1 MCVFLFLGHIS
12 HNVFPKS
19 SDTKNK
25 KRYMKGT
32 VICMANIQWTSSSI
46 NSFFQTSLN
55 QKNTTGFNSMYS
67 LLGEASMIRSGG
79 YYKLMDAYYKEVA
92 AQKAENT
99 KSDDAKSANTDSS
112 KTDDTKTTTSKLSD
126 SYTSYNSNG
135 VKTQNSTSILDRL
148 I

>member
-32 VICMANIQWTSSSI
+32 VIYMANIQWTSSSI

-55 QKNTTGFNSMYS
+55 QKNTTGFNNMYS
-67 LLGEASMIRSGG
+67 LLSEASMIRSGG
-79 YYKLMDAYYKEVA
+79 YYKLMDAYYKEVK
-92 AQKAENT
+92 AQKTEKTKAE
-99 KSDDAKSANTDSS
+99 
-112 KTDDTKTTTSKLSD
+112 DTKTDKNTEDSNNTTSKRSN
-126 SYTSYNSNG
+126 SYTSYDSNG
-135 VKTQNSTSILDRL
+135 IKTQSSSSVLDQL

>member
-1 MCVFLFLGHIS
+1 MCVFCS
-12 HNVFPKS
+12 NVQNNYKGFQNL
-19 SDTKNK
+19 SDTQNK

-55 QKNTTGFNSMYS
+55 QKNTTGFHSMYS

-79 YYKLMDAYYKEVA
+79 YYKLMDAYYKEVS
-92 AQKAENT
+92 AQKAADSKSENP
-99 KSDDAKSANTDSS
+99 KTDSS
-112 KTDDTKTTTSKLSD
+112 KTEDTKATTSKLSE

-135 VKTQNSTSILDRL
+135 IKTQSSASILDQL